1 MDTTKKK
8 ENRKP
13 RKKGTEGP
21 EGPETKEIVCK
32 GLSLLPTHRDTKR
45 DLKTEKEGVVVGHS
59 KKRRN

>member
-1 MDTTKKK
+1 MDTTKKE

-13 RKKGTEGP
+13 RKKRTEGP

-45 DLKTEKEGVVVGHS
+45 DLKTEKEGVVVEHQR
-59 KKRRN
+59 KEK